1 MAESDLTCVKRSRLL
16 LAGLILSHPHK
27 AGNGRSG
34 SLDCPQEALSRPG
47 LSVPSGPPPCLAFR
61 PGVRVTL
68 GSICPLMPNARVGP
82 RGFKSHH
89 HKTGGAPT
97 PPSSKDLKGKGPLHG
112 SLKTLSGC
120 LKTLRLMLLPQRFP
134 TRPAAKVGDRGH
146 ELDRGRVSFASFFCY
161 TVYFGQIC
169 WACFTTKIQSSVQFS
184 SVAQSCPT
192 LCDPMDR
199 STPGLPVHPQV
210 LELTQTHPLSR

>member
-1 MAESDLTCVKRSRLL
+1 M
-16 LAGLILSHPHK
+16 
-27 AGNGRSG
+27 
-34 SLDCPQEALSRPG
+34 
-47 LSVPSGPPPCLAFR
+47 PSGPPPCLAFR

-89 HKTGGAPT
+89 HKTGEAPT

-134 TRPAAKVGDRGH
+134 TRPAAKVGAEAMNQTEAGCLSPLSSATRWILVKYAGH
-146 ELDRGRVSFASFFCY
+146 VLPLKSRA
-161 TVYFGQIC
+161 
-169 WACFTTKIQSSVQFS
+169 QFS
-184 SVAQSCPT
+184 SVQ
-192 LCDPMDR
+192 L
-199 STPGLPVHPQV
+199 
-210 LELTQTHPLSR
+210 LSRVRLFATPRSAARQGSLSITNS